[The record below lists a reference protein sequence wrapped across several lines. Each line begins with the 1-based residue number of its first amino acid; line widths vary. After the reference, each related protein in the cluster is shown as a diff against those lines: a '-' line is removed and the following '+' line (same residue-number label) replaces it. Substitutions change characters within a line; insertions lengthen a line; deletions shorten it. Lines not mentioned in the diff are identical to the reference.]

1 MKKEKIKEF
10 SIYILIIVFV
20 ILIRTFVITPV
31 KVNGTSMVDTLHNGD
46 TMILNK
52 IGVKVTDIKNA
63 VAQAIKN
70 GKTAVYSR

>member
-31 KVNGTSMVDTLHNGD
+31 KVNGTSMDPTLKNNE
-46 TMILNK
+46 I
-52 IGVKVTDIKNA
+52 IKVFNLIC
-63 VAQAIKN
+63 
-70 GKTAVYSR
+70 GKVCELC